1 MLVLERPS
9 SEVKESGVCASAFH
23 HRRHPN
29 NIHRQFFFIG
39 PRLKSDS
46 LILICFTNLRAAF
59 PWPRPEPPRPAV
71 LLVREQPGWRNLL
84 ICRRG
89 GRQVVRICA
98 ARLRFF
104 CAKSPK
110 VFHPI
115 IAEITFFLITLRYGC
130 SLTKSATAVFA
141 FPRPPGDGCLCF
153 LCLCF
158 PRTGSK
164 RFFLHS
170 GQTARRKGAAAP
182 APSKVRSRSKDKKIR
197 GKRVSAM

>member
-46 LILICFTNLRAAF
+46 LILICFTNLCAAL
-59 PWPRPEPPRPAV
+59 PRPRPEPPRPAA
-71 LLVREQPGWRNLL
+71 LLVREQPGWRKLL

-115 IAEITFFLITLRYGC
+115 IAEITFFSYNFALRLLSYQECDRRFRFSTPSGKRQ
-130 SLTKSATAVFA
+130 SL
-141 FPRPPGDGCLCF
+141 F
-153 LCLCF
+153 LMPLF
-158 PRTGSK
+158 SRTGSK